1 MSSNQLS
8 YRKPEVV
15 ARCHERLTALFP
27 DRPQGQTVTEGPR
40 TVYALTDASRTR
52 ETAYLRFWIIEP
64 YNGVSVLSEI
74 TRDLA
79 YVLERPLKERD
90 GGRRWIAQ
98 GGGGFNKA
106 DHIIEAALIDSGH
119 SVQWV
124 SNAFVSVEL

>member
-8 YRKPEVV
+8 YRRPEVIN
-15 ARCHERLTALFP
+15 RCRDRLTALFP
-27 DRPQGQTVTEGPR
+27 VGPRALDYPPAPR

-64 YNGVSVLSEI
+64 YNGVPVLSEI
-74 TRDLA
+74 TRDIA

-90 GGRRWIAQ
+90 GGRQWIAQ

-106 DHIIEAALIDSGH
+106 DHIIEAALIDNGH
-119 SVQWV
+119 TVQWV
-124 SNAFVSVEL
+124 PNAFISVEL